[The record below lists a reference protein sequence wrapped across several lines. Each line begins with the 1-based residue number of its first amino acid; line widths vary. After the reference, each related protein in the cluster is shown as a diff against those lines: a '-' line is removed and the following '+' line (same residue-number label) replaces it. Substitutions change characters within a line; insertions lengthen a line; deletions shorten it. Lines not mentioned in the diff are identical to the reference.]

1 VGVFRG
7 GFGFWNAKILKD
19 EANWTGRDIILTSN
33 MIIILAMSIICVKII
48 TIQNAMITSTL
59 APAAMNPAMM
69 LLPTQLLTLPS
80 VQKEASRLEP
90 VKRWRMAHPELFE
103 QRRIEGMKKSDLV
116 RENLMRLHREKKAE
130 WHKSARK
137 NPKLRATVEHIA
149 AKEWSLKAP
158 SGVVYRFRNLKQF
171 LRGNAELFDVED
183 VIWKEVPGRPSQ
195 AWCRAFHGL
204 SRLRPSCVKLLPDW
218 KGWTWSEE

>member
-1 VGVFRG
+1 MRR
-7 GFGFWNAKILKD
+7 N
-19 EANWTGRDIILTSN
+19 IIFTSN
-33 MIIILAMSIICVKII
+33 MIIILAMSIICVII
-48 TIQNAMITSTL
+48 IIVIQNAMITSTL
-59 APAAMNPAMM
+59 ATAAMNPAMM
-69 LLPTQLLTLPS
+69 LLPTHLLTLPS
-80 VQKEASRLEP
+80 AQKESSRWEP

-171 LRGNAELFDVED
+171 LRGNAELFDAED
-183 VIWKEVPGRPSQ
+183 VVWKEVPGRPSQ

>member
-1 VGVFRG
+1 
-7 GFGFWNAKILKD
+7 
-19 EANWTGRDIILTSN
+19 
-33 MIIILAMSIICVKII
+33 MSIICVKII
-48 TIQNAMITSTL
+48 ILILNAMITSTL
-59 APAAMNPAMM
+59 PTAAVSPAMM
-69 LLPTQLLTLPS
+69 LLPAQLLTLPS
-80 VQKEASRLEP
+80 AKKDSASRLEP
-90 VKRWRMAHPELFE
+90 VKRWRLEHPELFE

-116 RENLMRLHREKKAE
+116 RENLLRLHREKKTE
-130 WHKSARK
+130 WRRSARK

-158 SGVVYRFRNLKQF
+158 NGLVHRFRNLKQF
-171 LRGNAELFDVED
+171 LRGNAELFDAED
-183 VIWKEVPGRPSQ
+183 VVWKEVPGRPSQ